1 MGKEAIK
8 HWRYFLTPLRLSVAA
23 LGVMACIIGQSPENI
38 MEDKLAGNQDMRS
51 ANETY
56 TGFLSLFKW
65 GTIISAAV
73 ALLVILI
80 IA

>member
-1 MGKEAIK
+1 MRRI
-8 HWRYFLTPLRLSVAA
+8 SVAQM
-23 LGVMACIIGQSPENI
+23 LERWRACRYGQSIHGSTPINQL
-38 MEDKLAGNQDMRS
+38 EDKLAGNQDMRS

-56 TGFLSLFKW
+56 SGFLTLFKW

-73 ALLVILI
+73 ALLVIVI

>member
-1 MGKEAIK
+1 
-8 HWRYFLTPLRLSVAA
+8 
-23 LGVMACIIGQSPENI
+23 

-65 GTIISAAV
+65 GTIISAAT

>member
-1 MGKEAIK
+1 LEIFSHTVALERCRA
-8 HWRYFLTPLRLSVAA
+8 WRYGLSPE
-23 LGVMACIIGQSPENI
+23 GQSPENI